1 MCMVYFVCES
11 NSLNLL
17 ILITH
22 VVDNPTDRR
31 MFSDLGLKNVKES
44 SGNFEMGCLYECVW
58 DKIYVTQSTNMF
70 QGNIDLKIEQ
80 KPSMQLTG
88 GQAATH
94 YEDVDRKASVVD
106 QGSADGGK
114 QLIDQTGEINVISTR
129 VISEFQAI

>member
-1 MCMVYFVCES
+1 
-11 NSLNLL
+11 
-17 ILITH
+17 
-22 VVDNPTDRR
+22 
-31 MFSDLGLKNVKES
+31 
-44 SGNFEMGCLYECVW
+44 
-58 DKIYVTQSTNMF
+58 MF

-114 QLIDQTGEINVISTR
+114 QLIDQTGEINVMSTR